1 MTGPPV
7 QARIRFAL
15 DEYLTVLSA
24 SAGVKALLGYSAE
37 DFLSSRVVFRD
48 LIHPGDCDIAEM
60 LFSPELPNQSGAFN
74 FRLRHAD
81 GRIRC
86 VCGQYTREPADGN
99 ETKTIDLWL
108 EDAKSQFAREGAP
121 ESLTVIAPVM
131 DIVNDALYFKNRNH
145 VFTAANGLTR
155 KAFESVCDNVVGL
168 TDYDLFPEAY
178 ADAFYRLDTEA
189 LAGNPVARETRA
201 VLGKDGQQRWVDN
214 RIYPVRDPDGEIIGL
229 FGAGRDITQDK
240 MFDERLRESEESLR
254 EFQRIAGL
262 GSYITDLRR
271 REWTSSDVLDQLFGI
286 GKDYV
291 RNIEGWVA
299 LVHPDEQQKMI
310 DHFVK
315 EVIGERRPFDK
326 EFRII
331 RQTDKAVRWVHGRGR
346 LEFNAQ
352 GQPHKI
358 FGTIEDITERKL
370 ADAALRES
378 EESLIESQ
386 RIAGLGSYTV
396 DIGTGMWT
404 SSEVLD
410 QLFGIGKDYVRSVDG
425 WEALVHPG
433 DRGSMAAYFANE
445 VIGQGESFDRV
456 YRIVRHSDG
465 AQRWVHG
472 LGRLEFDAQGRPVKM
487 HGTIKD
493 ITEVIQYQIDLRES
507 KELLQ
512 LFIEHAP
519 AALAMLDREMRYLAV
534 SHRWLEI
541 HSLVGRDVIGQSH
554 YEIFPEL
561 DESWKE
567 EHRRAQAGEA
577 LGADEKLLERAD
589 GSAQWIRR
597 RIQPWK
603 TGDGEIGGV
612 LIFSED
618 ITKQKE
624 NEERLRM
631 AASVFTN
638 AREGIV
644 ITDANGAILDVND
657 TFTRIT
663 GYEREEVL
671 GKNPRILKSGLH
683 AAEFYAN
690 MWRSLAQEGQWSGEL
705 WNRNKSGDVYAEMK
719 TITSVRDASGKLVR
733 YVALFSD
740 ITQVKKHAQQLEH
753 VTHYD
758 LLTNLPNR
766 TLLADRL
773 QQAMAQAKRRNQK
786 VAVAYLDLDG
796 FKGINDKHGRDVG
809 DRLLTSLA
817 FNMKCALREGDT
829 LARIGGDEFVAVM
842 LDLDDTESIA
852 PVLVQLREAASEP
865 VQVGDLGLRVAASIG
880 VTYYPQPGEVDAD
893 SLLRQADQAMYQAK
907 LAGGNRYHIFDP
919 DHDHTV
925 RGRHE
930 NVERIRG
937 ALAAGEFVLYYQPK
951 VNMRTGEVVGA
962 EALIRWQH
970 PERGLLPPGM
980 FLPVIEDQPVAIE
993 VGEWVIESA
1002 LAQMDRWREAG
1013 LEMPVSVNVGAMQL
1027 QRKDFVDR
1035 LSCLLGAHPGAK
1047 PFSLEIEVLET
1058 SALQD
1063 VVKAAQV
1070 LNACHAIG
1078 VGLALDDFG
1087 TGYSSLTYL
1096 KRLPASILKIDQSFV
1111 SDMLDDPENLNILE
1125 GILGLA
1131 SAFHRQVIAEGV
1143 ETVEHGLMLLQLG
1156 CELGQG
1162 YGIARPMP
1170 ASDFPGWVSVW
1181 KPDPSW
1187 AKVPLVHSG
1196 NRAVQYASVAHRAWF
1211 AAFEAFALGRRHAPP
1226 SMNPREC
1233 RFRTWLESERQAGR
1247 GTSPGFM
1254 EVDEIHEAFH
1264 ELAGEIL
1271 TAEIQGRDA
1280 EGRGR
1285 LSALQGMCANLV
1297 EHLDTYGQE

>member
-1 MTGPPV
+1 MTGPSV
-7 QARIRFAL
+7 ETRIRFAL
-15 DEYLTVLSA
+15 DEHLTLLSA
-24 SAGVKALLGYSAE
+24 SAGVNGLLGYSAE

-48 LIHPGDCDIAEM
+48 LIHPGDDDIAEM

-86 VCGQYTREPADGN
+86 VCGQYTRKPVDGD

-121 ESLTVIAPVM
+121 ESLTTIAPVM
-131 DIVNDALYFKNRNH
+131 DIVNEALYFKNRNH
-145 VFTAANGLTR
+145 VFTAANRMTR
-155 KAFESVCDNVVGL
+155 MAFQKVCDKVVGL

-178 ADAFYRLDTEA
+178 ADAFYRLETEA
-189 LAGNPVARETRA
+189 LAGNMVTRETQA
-201 VLGKDGQQRWVDN
+201 VLPEDGQERWVDN
-214 RIYPVRDPDGEIIGL
+214 LKYPVRDPNGEVIGL
-229 FGAGRDITQDK
+229 FGVGRDITQEK
-240 MFDERLRESEESLR
+240 MFDERLRASEESLR
-254 EFQRIAGL
+254 EFQRMAGL

-271 REWTSSDVLDQLFGI
+271 REWTSSDVLDELFGI

-291 RNIEGWVA
+291 RNIDGWVA
-299 LVHPDEQQKMI
+299 LVHPDEQQQMI
-310 DHFVK
+310 DYFVK
-315 EVIGERRPFDK
+315 EVIGERRPFDR

-331 RQTDKAVRWVHGRGR
+331 RQTDEAVRWVHGRGR

-358 FGTIEDITERKL
+358 HGTIQDITERKL
-370 ADAALRES
+370 AEAALRES
-378 EESLIESQ
+378 EESLIDSQ

-410 QLFGIGKDYVRSVDG
+410 QLFGIGKDYVRNVDG

-433 DRGSMAAYFANE
+433 ERARMAAYFADE
-445 VIGQGESFDRV
+445 VVGEGKAFERE

-465 AQRWVHG
+465 ALRWVHG
-472 LGRLEFDAQGRPVKM
+472 LGRLEFDAQGRAVKM

-493 ITEVIQYQIDLRES
+493 ITERKQNEIELRES

-512 LFIEHAP
+512 LFIERAP

-541 HSLVGRDVIGQSH
+541 HSLVGRDVIGHSH
-554 YEIFPEL
+554 YEMFPNL
-561 DESWKE
+561 DESWRE
-567 EHRRAQAGEA
+567 EHRRALMGEV
-577 LGADEKLLERAD
+577 LPTDEKLLERAD
-589 GSAQWIRR
+589 GSTQWIKR
-597 RIQPWK
+597 RIEPWK
-603 TGDGEIGGV
+603 TGDGEVGGV
-612 LIFSED
+612 LLFSED

-657 TFTRIT
+657 MFTRIT

-683 AAEFYAN
+683 GEDFYAN
-690 MWRSLAQEGQWSGEL
+690 MWRSLAQDGQWSGEL

-796 FKGINDKHGRDVG
+796 FRGVNDKHGRDVG

-852 PVLVQLREAASEP
+852 PVLVQLREAAAEP

-893 SLLRQADQAMYQAK
+893 LLLRQADQAMYQAK
-907 LAGGNRYHIFDP
+907 LAGGDRCHIFDP

-930 NVERIRG
+930 NLERIRH
-937 ALAAGEFVLYYQPK
+937 ALAAREFVLYYQPK
-951 VNMRTGEVVGA
+951 VNMRTGKVVGA

-980 FLPVIEDQPVAIE
+980 FLPVIEDQPVAVE

-1002 LAQMDRWREAG
+1002 LTQMDRWREAG

-1027 QRKDFVDR
+1027 QRADFVDR
-1035 LSCLLGAHPGAK
+1035 LSCLLAAHPGAK

-1170 ASDFPGWVSVW
+1170 AYDFPGWVSAW
-1181 KPDPSW
+1181 KPDPRW
-1187 AKVPLVHSG
+1187 AQVPLVHSG

-1233 RFRTWLESERQAGR
+1233 RFGTWLESERQAGR
-1247 GTSPGFM
+1247 GTSPSFI

-1280 EGRGR
+1280 EGHGR
-1285 LSALQGMCANLV
+1285 LRALQGMCANLV
-1297 EHLDTYGQE
+1297 EHLDTYGRG